1 MRVARGPLGIPLPSM
16 PGPKILC
23 GVGAEP
29 EDSSPVLTW
38 ILGYFWSLPS
48 GVSLV
53 SSGGMHERFSPE
65 L

>member
-1 MRVARGPLGIPLPSM
+1 M

-29 EDSSPVLTW
+29 EDSSLVLTW